1 MHNVAA
7 FIILRVMVDVF
18 KKDRNDSENGEVVV
32 LSDDNFFIY
41 CEKNLF
47 ELGWYYNS
55 KMFSI

>member
-32 LSDDNFFIY
+32 LSDDNFLYIVRKI
-41 CEKNLF
+41 CL
-47 ELGWYYNS
+47 
-55 KMFSI
+55 I